1 MFQLKNSKTA
11 SPNQIL
17 DGSLFLTYGFFL
29 KLCLADRWGEY
40 SDVIF
45 SNTSNISS
53 LSALTGGYA
62 FSIQLYGDF
71 LGYTLIALGSAK
83 LFGINLSNNFKQPF
97 LSKNINEFWQRWHI
111 SLTSWIFDYFYRG
124 LATRI
129 IKYKFINDKVK
140 EKYYLYYHLVDFRN
154 LAWGQYYVCIFWIIT
169 IFIN

>member
-1 MFQLKNSKTA
+1 MV
-11 SPNQIL
+11 
-17 DGSLFLTYGFFL
+17 FL

-97 LSKNINEFWQRWHI
+97 LSKNIEMNFGKDGTYLLLAGYLI
-111 SLTSWIFDYFYRG
+111 TSIE
-124 LATRI
+124 
-129 IKYKFINDKVK
+129 V
-140 EKYYLYYHLVDFRN
+140 
-154 LAWGQYYVCIFWIIT
+154 
-169 IFIN
+169 